1 MCAISTDKTKDSMH
15 RIVSLATAAIFLAGP
30 LSSTAQP
37 QTAGA
42 PRTTTVGPNATSKV
56 VKTLPGTRANVF
68 TTIQGNALSSTNVP
82 LANSVVRLRDARF
95 GRIVDTEL
103 TDRSGLFTF
112 RGVDPG
118 TYVIE
123 LMDRD
128 SQTILAASQMLNVN
142 GGEAVSAIVKLPFRI
157 PPFAGLIGTSSTPT
171 AAALTT
177 QAALSGIASIV
188 PTEPISPGS

>member
-1 MCAISTDKTKDSMH
+1 MH
-15 RIVSLATAAIFLAGP
+15 RVVSLATSAILLASP
-30 LSSTAQP
+30 LSSAAEP
-37 QTAGA
+37 QTATGG

-68 TTIQGNALSSTNVP
+68 TTIQGNALSSTNGP
-82 LANSVVRLRDARF
+82 LADSVVRLRDARF

-118 TYVIE
+118 TYVVE
-123 LMDRD
+123 LMDKD

-142 GGEAVSAIVKLPFRI
+142 GGEAVSAVVKLPFRI
-157 PPFAGLIGTSSTPT
+157 PPFAGLMGTSSTPT

-177 QAALSGIASIV
+177 QAALSGVASIV
-188 PTEPISPGS
+188 PTDPISPGS